1 MVQAKRRVAFREA
14 ALAIR
19 QVLGTVHSDLLQLIV
34 DRVQPPPPRARKT
47 SGGLPP
53 GTASLSMATS
63 TSTASGGLTPGTA
76 SVATASTRAALRLQ
90 QHQQAAVWQPTSQ
103 AAPLPPGTHSA

>member
-1 MVQAKRRVAFREA
+1 MRTVNRAMVQAKRRVAFREA

-34 DRVQPPPPRARKT
+34 DRVQPPPPRARKA

-76 SVATASTRAALRLQ
+76 SVD
-90 QHQQAAVWQPTSQ
+90 HD
-103 AAPLPPGTHSA
+103 